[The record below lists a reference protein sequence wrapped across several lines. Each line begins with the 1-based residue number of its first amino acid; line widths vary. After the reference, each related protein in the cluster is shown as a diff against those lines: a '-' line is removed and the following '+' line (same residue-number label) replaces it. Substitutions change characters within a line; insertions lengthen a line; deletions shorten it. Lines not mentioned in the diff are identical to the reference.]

1 MVFQNSLFAFHSW
14 TVTNLFYFLTL
25 SFLYSYIISSVV
37 LLSNSKIL
45 KGLFY
50 LFGVTICVVNV
61 YLYKYFSS
69 RISPNI
75 FILLGETNTNEALEF
90 TYNYLLNTFS
100 FIIIGLASFIVMV
113 IVALERFL
121 NQHRVSKMLLYIQ
134 LFIVTCGI
142 YSFTCFCEIF
152 KCNDTIQ
159 IDRWIEYNK
168 LQPMDNI
175 SNLIYCFYD
184 LHLSGLVLDRA
195 EESTVK
201 AMGQLSTTNADSLS
215 LIVVIGESY
224 IKWHSSLYGYSS
236 STTPHLQN
244 ELDEGRL
251 VVFTDVLSPYNMT
264 SQVIRNLFSTNCISD
279 GENWADYPAFPAI
292 FRKAGYEVSFWDN
305 QYSST
310 SKESF
315 DFSLNSFIH
324 SQKISRLCYDYVNTR
339 NYEFDDEIVDAS
351 FAQRGSA
358 KRNQLAIYHLMGQH
372 FQYYCRYPHG
382 GEFDYFTA
390 DSISN
395 NATYLTRAKRQ
406 LIADYDNATRYN
418 DYVLNKII
426 DHYRDKTAIL
436 VYFSDHGDEV
446 YDYQD
451 MFGRNWDRQP
461 SSLTLRYQYEVP
473 FVVWYSECYGYKYSH
488 IVNRLNKVAKVP
500 LSLDNICHFL
510 FHLGCVKSIYYN
522 SKLDILSSDYK
533 YPKRVV
539 NVQ

>member
-1 MVFQNSLFAFHSW
+1 
-14 TVTNLFYFLTL
+14 
-25 SFLYSYIISSVV
+25 
-37 LLSNSKIL
+37 
-45 KGLFY
+45 
-50 LFGVTICVVNV
+50 
-61 YLYKYFSS
+61 
-69 RISPNI
+69 
-75 FILLGETNTNEALEF
+75 
-90 TYNYLLNTFS
+90 
-100 FIIIGLASFIVMV
+100 
-113 IVALERFL
+113 
-121 NQHRVSKMLLYIQ
+121 
-134 LFIVTCGI
+134 
-142 YSFTCFCEIF
+142 
-152 KCNDTIQ
+152 
-159 IDRWIEYNK
+159 
-168 LQPMDNI
+168 
-175 SNLIYCFYD
+175 
-184 LHLSGLVLDRA
+184 
-195 EESTVK
+195 
-201 AMGQLSTTNADSLS
+201 
-215 LIVVIGESY
+215 
-224 IKWHSSLYGYSS
+224 
-236 STTPHLQN
+236 
-244 ELDEGRL
+244 
-251 VVFTDVLSPYNMT
+251 
-264 SQVIRNLFSTNCISD
+264 
-279 GENWADYPAFPAI
+279 
-292 FRKAGYEVSFWDN
+292 
-305 QYSST
+305 
-310 SKESF
+310 
-315 DFSLNSFIH
+315 
-324 SQKISRLCYDYVNTR
+324 
-339 NYEFDDEIVDAS
+339 
-351 FAQRGSA
+351 
-358 KRNQLAIYHLMGQH
+358 MGQH

-473 FVVWYSECYGYKYSH
+473 FVVWYSECYGHKYSH